1 MYLFILPGV
10 LFFTV
15 FAYLPMLGNI
25 VAFQDYR
32 PFKGIA
38 GSEFVGFDNFM
49 RIFSDPE
56 LMQALGNT
64 LVIAALLLLPR
75 PPRPGGSSVRD

>member
-64 LVIAALLLLPR
+64 LVIAALLLLFAFPA
-75 PPRPGGSSVRD
+75 PIILAYS